1 MRKTSNKTKEYQ
13 RESAG
18 EQGNVTLANMPNRIS
33 LHVLKTCSTFA
44 VSFENQV
51 TGLNE
56 RRNIIG
62 AHI

>member
-1 MRKTSNKTKEYQ
+1 M
-13 RESAG
+13 
-18 EQGNVTLANMPNRIS
+18 ANMPTSIS
-33 LHVLKTCSTFA
+33 LQALKTCSTFA
-44 VSFENQV
+44 LSFENQV